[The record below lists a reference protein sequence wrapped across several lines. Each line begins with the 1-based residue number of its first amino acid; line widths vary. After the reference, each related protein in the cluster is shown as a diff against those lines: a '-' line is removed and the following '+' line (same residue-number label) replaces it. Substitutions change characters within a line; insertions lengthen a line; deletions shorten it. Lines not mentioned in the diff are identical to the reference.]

1 MCLRLE
7 VPRAA
12 NPDLPDR
19 LRRQRAWRWPP
30 GLAPA
35 LAFGATP
42 ARPAGPARSA
52 GPGGWRTVATVPAG
66 SSTLLTAITAD
77 RPGDAWAVGQVFA
90 AGAPAPLV
98 EHWNGA
104 AWRRVA
110 LPRGLVKP
118 GVPYDPATAAA
129 GPRDLWVF
137 GIAGQWQHWDG
148 TWTAGTLSDAI
159 DLDASAMFGPK
170 DVWAFGVHDPN
181 TRPRPYAARYDGSR
195 WTRIAVPGHDGID
208 AVSAVSARD
217 IWAVLGTPQ
226 NGAWT
231 GPGALVHWN
240 GRRWQ
245 AVGLP
250 ARLATPRLG
259 SVLARSATD
268 VWAGGATRNRDGGS
282 TEAVG
287 HWNGRRWTVVTL
299 PAAAARTHYHL
310 TQLAADGAGGI
321 WAIGQCA
328 NCQRTPSRL
337 WHERGGRW
345 SGPFVPRLA
354 RPRWILFG
362 LAAAGRSIWADGA
375 VDGKRI
381 SGLIARRQGAQAS
394 GS

>member
-1 MCLRLE
+1 M
-7 VPRAA
+7 
-12 NPDLPDR
+12 
-19 LRRQRAWRWPP
+19 
-30 GLAPA
+30 
-35 LAFGATP
+35 
-42 ARPAGPARSA
+42 
-52 GPGGWRTVATVPAG
+52 PAG

-118 GVPYDPATAAA
+118 GVPYDPATAVA

-217 IWAVLGTPQ
+217 IWAVLGIPQ

-245 AVGLP
+245 TVGLP

-299 PAAAARTHYHL
+299 PAAAARTHYHAHPARRRRRGRHL
-310 TQLAADGAGGI
+310 GHRPVRELPADPVPAV
-321 WAIGQCA
+321 ARA
-328 NCQRTPSRL
+328 RRPVV
-337 WHERGGRW
+337 
-345 SGPFVPRLA
+345 GPFVPRLA

>member
-1 MCLRLE
+1 M
-7 VPRAA
+7 
-12 NPDLPDR
+12 
-19 LRRQRAWRWPP
+19 P
-30 GLAPA
+30 G
-35 LAFGATP
+35 
-42 ARPAGPARSA
+42 RSARSS
-52 GPGGWRTVATVPAG
+52 PPAPPRRW
-66 SSTLLTAITAD
+66 SSTGTA
-77 RPGDAWAVGQVFA
+77 R
-90 AGAPAPLV
+90 
-98 EHWNGA
+98 

-118 GVPYDPATAAA
+118 GVPYDPATAVA

-245 AVGLP
+245 TVGLP